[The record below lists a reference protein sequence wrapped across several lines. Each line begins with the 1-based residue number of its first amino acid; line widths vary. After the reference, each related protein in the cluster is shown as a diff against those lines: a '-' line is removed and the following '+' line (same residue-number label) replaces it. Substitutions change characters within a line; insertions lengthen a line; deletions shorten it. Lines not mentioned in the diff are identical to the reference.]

1 MANASGLKHNGIMS
15 LKFAVIGEKGQL
27 ARALKVQI
35 EAQSYDAVFFN
46 RTSLDLSAS
55 PHIILKFM
63 DKLEQVDAVILAAAY
78 TAVDDAENNQDIAM
92 AINGRAP
99 GVIAQACHKRGIPLI
114 HFSTDYVFNGKA
126 VAPYE
131 ITETPDP
138 INFYGVSKR
147 EGELNIQTS
156 KCQHTILRTSWVF
169 DGTGKNFLTTML
181 RLAETRPSLNIV
193 SDQLGRPTYAG
204 HLAQAG
210 LSAARSLIAGNQE
223 SVGIFHVSNIGS
235 IISWA
240 DFAEAIFRNKSLAV
254 TVNRIPSS
262 AYPTR
267 ATRPAFSAL
276 STKKF
281 ESVFDYKL
289 PSWQEGL
296 KAAFKER

>member
-1 MANASGLKHNGIMS
+1 MS
-15 LKFAVIGEKGQL
+15 LKFAVIGETGQL
-27 ARALKVQI
+27 ARALKIQI
-35 EAQSYDAVFFN
+35 EAEGYEGIFFN
-46 RTSLDLSAS
+46 RKALDLSSS
-55 PHIILKFM
+55 PDIIRKFM
-63 DKLEQVDAVILAAAY
+63 NTLAQVDAVILAAAY

-99 GVIAQACHKRGIPLI
+99 GVIAHACYKRAIPLI

-147 EGELNIQTS
+147 EGELNIQAS

-181 RLAETRPSLNIV
+181 RLAETRTSLNIV

-296 KAAFKER
+296 KAAFEER

>member
-1 MANASGLKHNGIMS
+1 MG
-15 LKFAVIGEKGQL
+15 LKFAVIGQTGQL
-27 ARALKVQI
+27 ARALKIQI
-35 EAQSYDAVFFN
+35 EAEGYEGIFFN
-46 RTSLDLSAS
+46 RKALDLSAPPKTLQRFIDS
-55 PHIILKFM
+55 LTKI
-63 DKLEQVDAVILAAAY
+63 DAIILAAAY

-99 GVIAQACHKRGIPLI
+99 GIIAQACHKRGLPLI

-147 EGELNIQTS
+147 EGELNIQAS
-156 KCQHTILRTSWVF
+156 KCQHTILRTSWLF

-240 DFAEAIFRNKSLAV
+240 DFAEAIFCNESLAV
-254 TVNRIPSS
+254 TVNPIPSS
-262 AYPTR
+262 EYPTR

-281 ESVFDYKL
+281 ESMFDYKL

-296 KAAFKER
+296 KAALKER